1 MDHLKMTIFRDYSV
15 DDSVLQSLVRIKK
28 HYTQNQLKNF
38 IRTLFSQ
45 GLVVFTQNVSI
56 NEILEKTNRLRT
68 SLKLYAHFKD
78 ELNLLKMF

>member
-1 MDHLKMTIFRDYSV
+1 MTIFRDYSV

-68 SLKLYAHFKD
+68 SLKLYAHSKD

>member
-1 MDHLKMTIFRDYSV
+1 MTIFRDYSV